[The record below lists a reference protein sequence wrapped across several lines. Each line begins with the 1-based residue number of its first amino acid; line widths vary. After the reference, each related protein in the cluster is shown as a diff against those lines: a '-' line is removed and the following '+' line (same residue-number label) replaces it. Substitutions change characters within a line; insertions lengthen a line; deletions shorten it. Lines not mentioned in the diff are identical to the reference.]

1 MSSFKQ
7 WKHRLKCAFLSA
19 RIGQPQRDWQQALA
33 SHPQFGLLDAG
44 DEQFSYRHFKAYL
57 NRHLNAAQKLAI
69 VHHTAQRLCDVLSA
83 DRFNTIFTTETGLQ
97 LATLPFKDGDGEA
110 RVIMRRATFPREGE
124 VGLFMETDEEGI
136 IYQLNFSLAPPATLL
151 IGGLQGPRP
160 EQGDIIKRYNKAL
173 HGLRPQNVM
182 VSAMY
187 ACARVFAADTVK
199 GIAETAHPRRKRLK
213 SSYDRFWAE
222 NGGETSQGGWFL
234 LPSEEPERD
243 IQQVKSQRRAA
254 FRRREALRE
263 DMARQI
269 VTALGYPE
277 LMPAPVEDEQVAAAT
292 P

>member
-19 RIGQPQRDWQQALA
+19 RIGQPQQDWLRALA
-33 SHPQFGLLDAG
+33 DNPQFGTLAAG

-57 NRHLNAAQKLAI
+57 NRHLTAAQKLSI
-69 VHHTAQRLCDVLSA
+69 VHHTAQRLCDVLSK
-83 DRFNTIFTTETGLQ
+83 DRFDTIFTGKGLL
-97 LATLPFKDGDGEA
+97 LATLPFKDGEGEA

-124 VGLFMETDEEGI
+124 IGLFMETDEEGV

-187 ACARVFAADTVK
+187 ACALVFEADGVK
-199 GIAETAHPRRKRLK
+199 GITETAHPRRKRLK

-222 NGGETSQGGWFL
+222 NGGEEIKGGWFQ
-234 LPSEEPERD
+234 LPPAEPERD

-277 LMPAPVEDEQVAAAT
+277 RMPALEVEEAAT
-292 P
+292 EAAV

>member
-19 RIGQPQRDWQQALA
+19 RMGQPQQEWQRALA
-33 SHPQFGLLDAG
+33 ENPQFGLIAAG

-69 VHHTAQRLCDVLSA
+69 VHHTAQRLCDALSA
-83 DRFNTIFTTETGLQ
+83 DRFDTIFTGAGLL

-124 VGLFMETDEEGI
+124 VALFMETDEEGI
-136 IYQLNFSLAPPATLL
+136 IYQLSFSLAPPATLL

-187 ACARVFAADTVK
+187 ACALALSVDNVM
-199 GIAETAHPRRKRLK
+199 GIMEAAHPRRKRLR
-213 SSYDRFWAE
+213 SSYDHFWVE
-222 NGGETSQGGWFL
+222 NGGKEAEGGWFKL
-234 LPSEEPERD
+234 LPSEPERD
-243 IQQVKSQRRAA
+243 VQQVKSQRRAA

-269 VTALGYPE
+269 VTALGHSE
-277 LMPAPVEDEQVAAAT
+277 LMPIPQPEPQEMAT
-292 P
+292 AV